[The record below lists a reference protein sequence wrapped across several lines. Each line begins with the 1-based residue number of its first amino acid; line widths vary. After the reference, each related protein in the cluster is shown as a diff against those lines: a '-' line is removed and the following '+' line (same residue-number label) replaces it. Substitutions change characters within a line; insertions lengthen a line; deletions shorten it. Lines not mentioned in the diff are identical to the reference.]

1 MSNTIAFIDG
11 SATCL
16 GRWQSLPSMHVEAE
30 NLPKSAAWRES
41 LFQTKW
47 PSLAADTDDLIC
59 GLSSPPLSSISVA
72 SQRIGYEAAV
82 MLHAMMRGEPCP
94 SEPRL
99 ISPNCVIAKQST
111 DALAIDDAMITKAMR
126 FIQTHAFQGIVVED
140 ILREVPVSRTIFGTA
155 IQTLF
160 RPFAGRRDPSLCGSS
175 GERNCFRNQ
184 NCRSRQSRMP
194 VATRGPPSLASPSAN
209 ASAKPRSHSV
219 RISTEARL
227 FQTRSQTRRKI
238 PLR

>member
-1 MSNTIAFIDG
+1 M
-11 SATCL
+11 
-16 GRWQSLPSMHVEAE
+16 
-30 NLPKSAAWRES
+30 
-41 LFQTKW
+41 
-47 PSLAADTDDLIC
+47 
-59 GLSSPPLSSISVA
+59 A

-82 MLHAMMRGEPCP
+82 MLHAMMRGESCP

-99 ISPNCVIAKQST
+99 ISPNCVIGKQST

-140 ILREVPVSRTIFGTA
+140 VLREVPVSRAFWNCNSNATSVVCLLKKSVA
-155 IQTLF
+155 
-160 RPFAGRRDPSLCGSS
+160 CGSNA
-175 GERNCFRNQ
+175 ERNCFRNQ
-184 NCRSRQSRMP
+184 NCPSKQSPMP

-209 ASAKPRSHSV
+209 ASAKPRSHFV